1 MTPTV
6 TDLLHGCIATLMT
19 PPRPEDAGLYAGARI
34 RITALVN
41 MLVALECANG
51 IAVRVWENAALRVLI
66 AEAGPQHGAPTAR
79 PAEAA
84 DGDYS
89 LAALDA
95 ANATLRLLLISLHET
110 AELSGDTDLDRKIL
124 KLYRE
129 IARRRELH
137 LPPVKS

>member
-79 PAEAA
+79 PAEA
-84 DGDYS
+84 GLPRSTRYV
-89 LAALDA
+89 
-95 ANATLRLLLISLHET
+95 RR
-110 AELSGDTDLDRKIL
+110 GK
-124 KLYRE
+124 
-129 IARRRELH
+129 RRRVASGRA
-137 LPPVKS
+137 P